1 MNDELL
7 DVPPTDAH
15 HLASTPPLRSTNL
28 RDRAVQFIE
37 SYALLVLMVVIAIFF
52 SLWPATS
59 ETFPTV
65 ANLRILLASQAVL
78 GLIALGALI
87 PLLCGEFDLSVGA
100 LAGLSGVAV
109 AGFMTATAS
118 VAGGVVLA
126 IAIGLVI
133 GGVNALLVTKARV
146 NGVIATLGISTIIA
160 GVLLQVTGGVAP
172 VSTIPPSFLK
182 FGSGTFLGLP
192 RIFIALLVAAGLVY
206 FILRHTSYGRQIYAV
221 GSNPDAAVL
230 VGLRTKLII
239 GSSFVLGAVLS
250 ALGGLLF
257 VARAGGVSPNVG
269 ATFLLP
275 ALAAAFLS
283 AAVVTPGRFNVWG
296 TLIAIFF
303 LAVLNNGLSLAG
315 APQYISNY
323 VNGAAL
329 IAGVALAA
337 ALYRR
342 RTH

>member
-7 DVPPTDAH
+7 DLPPTDAH
-15 HLASTPPLRSTNL
+15 DLGSSPPASVGVGGRVLKFL
-28 RDRAVQFIE
+28 E
-37 SYALLVLMVVIAIFF
+37 SYALLVMMIVIAVFF
-52 SLWPATS
+52 SVWPSTS
-59 ETFPTV
+59 ELFPTV
-65 ANLRILLASQAVL
+65 ANMRILVAGQAVL

-100 LAGLSGVAV
+100 VAGLSGVAT
-109 AGFMTATAS
+109 AGLMTATGN
-118 VAGGVVLA
+118 VAGSILLA
-126 IAIGLVI
+126 IGIGLLI
-133 GGVNALLVTKARV
+133 GVVNALLVTKARV
-146 NGVIATLGISTIIA
+146 NGVIATLGVSTIIA
-160 GVLLQVTGGVAP
+160 GLLLQVTGGVAP
-172 VSTIPPSFLK
+172 LSTIPAGFLR
-182 FGSGTFLGLP
+182 FGAGNLFGIPTIFL
-192 RIFIALLVAAGLVY
+192 ALVVVAGVVY
-206 FILRHTSYGRQIYAV
+206 FVLRHTSYGRQIYAV
-221 GSNPDAAVL
+221 GSNPEAAVL

-239 GSSFVLGAVLS
+239 GSSFVMGSVL
-250 ALGGLLF
+250 AAIGGLLF

-315 APQYISNY
+315 APQYVSNY

>member
-1 MNDELL
+1 MSDDLL

-15 HLASTPPLRSTNL
+15 HLASSPPVRSASF
-28 RDRAVQFIE
+28 RDRVLQFLE
-37 SYALLVLMVVIAIFF
+37 SYALLVIMIAIAIFF
-52 SLWPATS
+52 TFWPATS

-109 AGFMTATAS
+109 AGFMTSTANIL
-118 VAGGVVLA
+118 GGVLLA
-126 IAIGLVI
+126 LAIGLSI
-133 GGVNALLVTKARV
+133 GVVNALLVTKARV
-146 NGVIATLGISTIIA
+146 NGVIATLGISTIIS
-160 GVLLQVTGGVAP
+160 GLLLQVTGGTAP
-172 VSTIPPSFLK
+172 VSNIPQAFLK

-192 RIFIALLVAAGLVY
+192 RIFLALLIAAGVVY
-206 FILRHTSYGRQIYAV
+206 FVLRHTSYGRQIYAV

-269 ATFLLP
+269 ATFMLP

-315 APQYISNY
+315 APQYVSNY